1 VDRTNQSTVV
11 GVFDNRDQADRAVEE
26 LRRMGF
32 RDDQIGYA
40 MRGGDNT
47 VAESTGNA
55 AGEGLATGAVIGGL
69 VGAAAALLI
78 PGIGPVV
85 AGGVLASVLGGAA
98 VGAAAGGILGALV
111 GMGIPEDEATYYEG
125 EFQAGRILV
134 TVKADTRAA
143 EAREVLRRFGAYD
156 VENRGGG
163 GTDRMTATPTGTG
176 THGHEHTHSGETHAH
191 EHQHTGEHAH
201 RHGAGARGEASVQLR
216 EEQLTANKQ
225 TVQAGEVEIGKRVV
239 SEQRTMEVPVTREEV
254 TIERTPVNRPANTP
268 VGADTQTVRVPVHEE
283 RVEFEKRPVVTE
295 EVSVNKRP
303 VQDVERHTTT
313 VNREEA
319 VINRNWNS
327 WDEARPHFQSRWQE
341 RFGARGGRWDEYE
354 PHYRYGWEMSRRPEY
369 QGKQW
374 GDFES
379 QWQKDWEMN
388 HQGHPWEKA
397 KEGVRDAWEW
407 ATGTQVR
414 R

>member
-1 VDRTNQSTVV
+1 VDRTNRNTVV

-26 LRRMGF
+26 LRRLGF

-40 MRGGDNT
+40 MRGADNT
-47 VAESTGNA
+47 VAEGTGNA

-111 GMGIPEDEATYYEG
+111 GMGIPEEEATYYES

-134 TVKADTRAA
+134 TVQANGRTA
-143 EAREVLRRFGAYD
+143 EAREVMRRFGAYD
-156 VENRGGG
+156 IETRGAA
-163 GTDRMTATPTGTG
+163 GTARPMPA
-176 THGHEHTHSGETHAH
+176 A
-191 EHQHTGEHAH
+191 A
-201 RHGAGARGEASVQLR
+201 GAGGQGEASVKLR

-254 TIERTPVNRPANTP
+254 EIERRPVNRPANTP
-268 VGADTQTVRVPVHEE
+268 VGADTETVRVPVREE
-283 RVEFEKRPVVTE
+283 RVEFEKRPMVTE
-295 EVSVNKRP
+295 EVSVNKRQ
-303 VQDVERHTTT
+303 VQDVERHTAT

-319 VINRNWNS
+319 VINRDWKT
-327 WDEARPHFQSRWQE
+327 WEEARPHFQTRWQQ
-341 RFGARGGRWDEYE
+341 RFGAQGGRWDEYE
-354 PHYRYGWEMSRRPEY
+354 PHYRYGWEMSHKHPGRSWDEMEPQWRR
-369 QGKQW
+369 
-374 GDFES
+374 
-379 QWQKDWEMN
+379 DWEAN
-388 HQGHPWEKA
+388 NASHPWDKA

-407 ATGTQVR
+407 ASGTQVR